1 MRAYFKI
8 PPPFFVGIFRPPPLN
23 SFALPGSLSFL
34 LLRILPRQ
42 LFVLHN
48 QKLKLSPW
56 TCQRMYVH
64 VLSRI
69 RRAGNSL
76 LAISSCTII
85 LGLPFAVLATGPD
98 KMDGVISISTTTG
111 PGAIYHT

>member
-8 PPPFFVGIFRPPPLN
+8 NPLPLFFWYFL
-23 SFALPGSLSFL
+23 ALLHAPTDTSSSVVC
-34 LLRILPRQ
+34 ITLPKIKIIAVDM
-42 LFVLHN
+42 L
-48 QKLKLSPW
+48 
-56 TCQRMYVH
+56 RMYIH